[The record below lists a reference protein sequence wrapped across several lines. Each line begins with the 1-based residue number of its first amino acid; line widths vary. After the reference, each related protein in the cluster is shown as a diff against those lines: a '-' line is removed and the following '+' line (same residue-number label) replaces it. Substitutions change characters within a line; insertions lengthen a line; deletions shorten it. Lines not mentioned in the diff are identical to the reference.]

1 MDRHIIFDKD
11 YIFFGQFSRDVLEC
25 LKHYLKLDK
34 KPWKTM
40 KARFN
45 GKCVE
50 CGESIKVGKE
60 ILKNSNDKWVHKSC
74 SDLEE
79 ELPWI

>member
-1 MDRHIIFDKD
+1 MKRLVKI
-11 YIFFGQFSRDVLEC
+11 GQDCRKS
-25 LKHYLKLDK
+25 
-34 KPWKTM
+34 M

-50 CGESIKVGKE
+50 CGEAIKVGKE
-60 ILKNSNDKWVHKSC
+60 ILKNSNEKWVHKAC

-79 ELPWI
+79 ELQ

>member
-1 MDRHIIFDKD
+1 
-11 YIFFGQFSRDVLEC
+11 
-25 LKHYLKLDK
+25 
-34 KPWKTM
+34 M

-50 CGESIKVGKE
+50 CGEAIKTGKE
-60 ILKNSNDKWVHKSC
+60 IVKISNEKWVHKAC

-79 ELPWI
+79 ELP

>member
-1 MDRHIIFDKD
+1 
-11 YIFFGQFSRDVLEC
+11 
-25 LKHYLKLDK
+25 
-34 KPWKTM
+34 M

-50 CGESIKVGKE
+50 CGQEIKTGKE
-60 ILKNSNDKWVHKSC
+60 IVKNSNEKWVHKAC

-79 ELPWI
+79 KLPWSENNSNNQYSKFVKKVIVFIYRLYHF